1 MMGDGGIILVINGW
15 WWVYFGCWKAAVGS
29 GGFVLVVVGS
39 GQYFWVVVG
48 IFWVVV
54 HEDGWW

>member
-1 MMGDGGIILVINGW
+1 MMGDGGIILVINAW

-29 GGFVLVVVGS
+29 GGFVLVVGS